1 MSETNQSSETSS
13 FVGYQRPSVE
23 DKPVNE
29 RRGVIWGYGPAFAH
43 CQAELDAEAKLR
55 ELGVRSIVNK
65 ADAYYGDEDTI
76 KIERCDYCVTS
87 NEYIKEDYEK
97 AGITVMELG
106 PLTEEELKNVHVKT
120 VIETNNV
127 GDLVGE
133 LTKALRA
140 GAPAE
145 SAEQNDAIQKQ
156 LADVQKQ
163 LKQAQSDLK
172 AKNIELEA
180 ATDKKPVA
188 KAS

>member
-1 MSETNQSSETSS
+1 MSENNQAANTAS
-13 FVGYQRPSVE
+13 FTGYKRPTVE

-43 CQAELDAEAKLR
+43 CHAELDAEAKLR

-65 ADAYYGDEDTI
+65 AESYYGDEDTI

-87 NEYIKEDYEK
+87 NKYIKEDYEK

-106 PLTEEELKNVHVKT
+106 PLTSEELKKVHVHT
-120 VIETNNV
+120 VKETNNV

-140 GAPAE
+140 DAPVNNT
-145 SAEQNDAIQKQ
+145 EQNDAIQKQ